1 MPPAPVVL
9 PPVTGVVDPMAMAVT
24 VVDLLLVVLA
34 TGVTP
39 VVLVLAATSAPVVLP
54 LATGLAVPTVLAPV
68 VSVQLPLM
76 TWVDLAVLPVTTAG
90 ELAVALAM
98 VELAAL
104 LLDMSVVLLPLPAL
118 PEFAI
123 KFI

>member
-54 LATGLAVPTVLAPV
+54 LATGLAVPVVLAPV